1 MAASSDQQAGV
12 LYQVDESAP
21 LPVTTGIGLQYA
33 VISLSG
39 MVLMPT
45 VTFRAADVSEALVTW
60 AVFASLV
67 ICGAV
72 TALQARPLGRIGAGY
87 ILSTAPTGAAIAVSV
102 DALTA
107 GGPALLGTLMVVAAG
122 LQLAFS
128 MRLSLVRRILTPTVS
143 GVALMLIP
151 VTIMPVIFDMLDE
164 APPGHSLLAAPACAG
179 ATILVIGGI
188 MLKGSAK
195 LRLWAPVGGIAVGS
209 IVALFYG
216 LYDVGRVA
224 DAGWFGIPGQW
235 PPIITSPAT
244 SFDFGPSFVGLLPA
258 FVLLFLVCTIRS
270 MSSSLAI
277 QTVSWRRPRA
287 MDFRPVQGAVAADAL
302 ANMASGLAGTVPTG
316 VNSGTVA
323 RTLLTGVAARGVGV
337 VFGVA
342 VVVAAFFPKVLALV
356 LAVPGPVFAGYV
368 TVMVATT
375 FSIGLKM
382 AVSEGLDHRQGLIV
396 GMAFWIGTGCQYG
409 LIFPDF
415 IATFAGGMLKSG
427 LTSGGLVAILL
438 TVLLEATAPRRRRME
453 TRLALSALP
462 ELRAFAG
469 ELVKQ
474 HRWDNAMAER
484 LDAVSEETLLTLLRD
499 DEAAAGAGAAA
510 DQPRRLLV
518 TACKEGRGAVLEF
531 IAAGGEEN
539 IEDRLAIL
547 GDAGT
552 EESVER
558 EVSLRLLRH
567 LASEVRHR
575 QYHDADI
582 VTVRVAELDAPE

>member
-1 MAASSDQQAGV
+1 MAASPDQQAGL

-21 LPVTTGIGLQYA
+21 LPLTTGIGLQYA
-33 VISLSG
+33 IISLSG

-45 VTFRAADVSEALVTW
+45 VIFRAAGASEALVTW

-128 MRLSLVRRILTPTVS
+128 MRLSLLSRILTPTVS

-164 APPGHSLLAAPACAG
+164 APPGHSPLAAPACAG

-195 LRLWAPVGGIAVGS
+195 LRLWAPVGGIALGS

-302 ANMASGLAGTVPTG
+302 ANLASGLAGTVPTG

-323 RTLLTGVAARGVGV
+323 RTLLTGVAARRVGV

-342 VVVAAFFPKVLALV
+342 VIVAAFFPKVLALM

-396 GMAFWIGTGCQYG
+396 GLSFWVGTGCQYG

-427 LTSGGLVAILL
+427 LTAGGLVAILL
-438 TVLLEATAPRRRRME
+438 TVLLEATAPRRKRME

-462 ELRAFAG
+462 ELRAFASD
-469 ELVKQ
+469 LAKQ
-474 HRWDNAMAER
+474 HHWSTAMADR

-499 DEAAAGAGAAA
+499 DEAAEGEGAAA
-510 DQPRRLLV
+510 DQQRRLLV
-518 TACKEGRGAVLEF
+518 TARKEGRGAVLEF

-547 GDAGT
+547 GEGGT

-567 LASEVRHR
+567 LAAEVRHR

-582 VTVRVAELDAPE
+582 VTVRVAELEAQE